1 MIIQTKSPSAI
12 PTAKTDILLIRVR
25 LKSARNDFELRFSNK
40 D

>member
-12 PTAKTDILLIRVR
+12 PTARTDILLIRER
-25 LKSARNDFELRFSNK
+25 LKTARNDFELRCSNE